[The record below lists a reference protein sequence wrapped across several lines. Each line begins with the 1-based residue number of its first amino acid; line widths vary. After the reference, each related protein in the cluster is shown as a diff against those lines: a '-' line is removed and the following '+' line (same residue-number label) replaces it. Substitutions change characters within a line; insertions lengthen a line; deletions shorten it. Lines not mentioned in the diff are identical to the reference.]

1 MTSRRTSAPSTPR
14 TWRRPSS
21 CWAIRS
27 KSAKVMEIETA
38 LAKASLTRVDKRDPY
53 KLFHKMKR
61 AELVKLTPSFA
72 WGAYWKA
79 VGLAAPDRVN
89 VTEPEFFKEVERQ
102 LKSRSLAD
110 WKVYL

>member
-53 KLFHKMKR
+53 KLFHKVDVKGLR
-61 AELVKLTPSFA
+61 AMAPEFNWDSYLKTA
-72 WGAYWKA
+72 
-79 VGLAAPDRVN
+79 GLARLDTFN
-89 VTEPEFFKEVERQ
+89 VTEPEFYKELDKQ
-102 LKSRSLAD
+102 LQSDSL
-110 WKVYL
+110 